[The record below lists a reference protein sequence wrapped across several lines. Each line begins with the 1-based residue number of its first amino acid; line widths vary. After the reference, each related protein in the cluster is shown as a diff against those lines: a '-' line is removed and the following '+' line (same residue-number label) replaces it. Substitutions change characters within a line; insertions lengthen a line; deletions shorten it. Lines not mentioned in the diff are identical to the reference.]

1 MGGVAQLAVQ
11 AGHKV
16 TGCDAGVYP
25 PMSDQLRGLGI
36 ELYEGYGE
44 EQLSIHPDLWV
55 IGNAISRGNPLL
67 EAILNAGEPYTSG
80 PQWISEHI
88 LQGRHVMA
96 VAGTHGKTTTSSV
109 LAWILEACGK
119 APGYLIGGVPSNFS
133 HSARLSPESPYF
145 VIEGDEYD
153 TCFFD
158 KRSKF
163 VHYRPKTAILNN
175 LEYDHADI
183 FPDLHAIETQFHHLV
198 RMMAQNAR
206 VVVNGQSEAL
216 KRVLNRGL
224 YSDCVYFN
232 DERGWHLQGNELFYK
247 GRLIG
252 ALRLSL
258 PGHHNLLNASAA
270 VAAATHVGID
280 PKEALTALEEFSGV
294 KRRLELK
301 GIENGVSVIDDFAHH
316 PTAIYE
322 TIRALRGKMEKK
334 GRLIAV
340 LEPRSNTMKMGTM
353 KDRLAGSLQ
362 EADFVVCYADPK
374 LGWDVSAALA
384 PLGEKLHVLHT
395 VQETAAVAASLAQK
409 GDDIL
414 VMSNGGFGGIHG
426 QLLSLLK
433 NKG

>member
-163 VHYRPKTAILNN
+163 VHYRPRTAILNN

-183 FPDLHAIETQFHHLV
+183 FENVEAIEKSFHHLV
-198 RMMAQNAR
+198 RTMAQKALIVAERPERDAGPGAR
-206 VVVNGQSEAL
+206 D
-216 KRVLNRGL
+216 GL
-224 YSDCVYFN
+224 
-232 DERGWHLQGNELFYK
+232 
-247 GRLIG
+247 
-252 ALRLSL
+252 
-258 PGHHNLLNASAA
+258 
-270 VAAATHVGID
+270 
-280 PKEALTALEEFSGV
+280 
-294 KRRLELK
+294 
-301 GIENGVSVIDDFAHH
+301 
-316 PTAIYE
+316 
-322 TIRALRGKMEKK
+322 
-334 GRLIAV
+334 
-340 LEPRSNTMKMGTM
+340 LEPG
-353 KDRLAGSLQ
+353 G
-362 EADFVVCYADPK
+362 
-374 LGWDVSAALA
+374 
-384 PLGEKLHVLHT
+384 
-395 VQETAAVAASLAQK
+395 AV
-409 GDDIL
+409 
-414 VMSNGGFGGIHG
+414 
-426 QLLSLLK
+426 
-433 NKG
+433 